1 MRRMKRPALAL
12 LALALGLLA
21 ADAAHAQSTVHVALS
36 WSAPAGCPTQADVE
50 ADVARRLGRSL
61 ASDGSALKAD
71 AAIEST
77 EGGYRL
83 TLVTE
88 LDGESGTRVLD
99 AQRCDE
105 LASAASVI
113 VALLADPH
121 ADATPAPAPKP
132 PAPPQPEPTPKPKDD
147 TAAEDDD
154 DGEEIEVEEPS
165 LPSRPIEVHAGVRL
179 ELLADLG
186 TLPKLGVGPA
196 LSLSV
201 RLDQTALEL
210 TGNYLPSNDVDSGSR
225 TVGSVH
231 LWSGALGVCQAF
243 GKGVVVGPCLR
254 GEYGRMSGQG
264 SSGVRD
270 PAGGNGMFA
279 ALWLGL
285 RLDYAVLPALWLS
298 GELAAGLPLAR
309 TIFTVQGV
317 DGTHEPSGLIGR
329 VRAGAELR
337 F

>member
-1 MRRMKRPALAL
+1 MRRMKRVV
-12 LALALGLLA
+12 LALALGSSVTC
-21 ADAAHAQSTVHVALS
+21 AAHAQSTVHVALS

-50 ADVARRLGRSL
+50 ADIARRLGRSL
-61 ASDGSALKAD
+61 AADGAALEAD

-77 EGGYRL
+77 AGGYRL
-83 TLVTE
+83 TLATE
-88 LDGESGTRVLD
+88 LEGESGTRVLD

-105 LASAASVI
+105 LASAASVT

-132 PAPPQPEPTPKPKDD
+132 PPPPQPEPTPKPKDD
-147 TAAEDDD
+147 TAADDEGE
-154 DGEEIEVEEPS
+154 GEEIEVEEPS
-165 LPSRPIEVHAGVRL
+165 LPSRPIAVHVGVRL

-196 LSLSV
+196 LSVSV

-210 TGNYLPSNDVDSGSR
+210 TGNYLPSNDVESGSR
-225 TVGSVH
+225 TLGSVH
-231 LWSGALGVCQAF
+231 LWTGALGVCQAF
-243 GKGVVVGPCLR
+243 GQGVVVGPCLR
-254 GEYGRMSGQG
+254 AEYGRMFGKG
-264 SSGVRD
+264 SSDVRIPNSD
-270 PAGGNGMFA
+270 AGMFA

-317 DGTHEPSGLIGR
+317 DGAHEPSGLIGR